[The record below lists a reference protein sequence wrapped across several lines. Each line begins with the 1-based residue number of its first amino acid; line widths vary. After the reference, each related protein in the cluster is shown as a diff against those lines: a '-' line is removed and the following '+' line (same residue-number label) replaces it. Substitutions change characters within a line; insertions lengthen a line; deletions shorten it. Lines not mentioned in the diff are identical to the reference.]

1 MQNWALLHGVFV
13 VVGIVPSGR
22 SVLLIRVLRLPVA
35 PRKLNIGF
43 PHRINHVDCS
53 SIAFV
58 AKQILAAERIS
69 RSLCLSVAA
78 RWTGNHIRCT
88 IRVSHLC
95 TTHVAMISFVLKT
108 VGFNH
113 DVLVYVFFGLKSMFI
128 DWIADIAAGIGGGEV
143 VDVIMSARLVDVE
156 QRLPVVVLLL
166 HLYRHEL
173 VFLSGWRSWRPLLIS

>member
-1 MQNWALLHGVFV
+1 
-13 VVGIVPSGR
+13 
-22 SVLLIRVLRLPVA
+22 
-35 PRKLNIGF
+35 
-43 PHRINHVDCS
+43 
-53 SIAFV
+53 
-58 AKQILAAERIS
+58 
-69 RSLCLSVAA
+69 
-78 RWTGNHIRCT
+78 
-88 IRVSHLC
+88 
-95 TTHVAMISFVLKT
+95 MISFVLKT